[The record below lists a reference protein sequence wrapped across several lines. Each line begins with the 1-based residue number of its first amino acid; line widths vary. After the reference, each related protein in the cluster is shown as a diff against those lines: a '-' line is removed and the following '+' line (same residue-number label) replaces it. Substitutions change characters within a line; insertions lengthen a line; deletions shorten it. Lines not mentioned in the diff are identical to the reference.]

1 MHDLVLI
8 EKFSPA
14 SDCWPNLIRDKKIL
28 DLSVEEIINKYQ
40 GFEGE
45 LVGIIKVEEHGKE
58 FKKFIDQSLELKKLN
73 NCLLLQ

>member
-8 EKFSPA
+8 EKFTPSSA
-14 SDCWPNLIRDKKIL
+14 CWPNLIRDKRIL

-45 LVGIIKVEEHGKE
+45 LVGISKVEENKKE
-58 FKKFIDQSLELKKLN
+58 LEKFINQFL
-73 NCLLLQ
+73 